1 MSDGGGDAP
10 ALKLAPLGGGLGKR
24 RSSGNAGAGAAVSSG
39 ACAAVG
45 GAGGEGH
52 VLKATG
58 MTCAELTPIM
68 EDDAEKLLLIDAR
81 PYSDYVVGHITGSLS
96 VRLSS
101 LMTRR
106 LARGKLKLFDLIVNE
121 QKEQFKALFDIPDC
135 RVVVYDSKTYTD
147 GQEIYSSKNPL
158 HVILKALDIESPE
171 KKSSYL
177 RGGFETF
184 KTDFEE
190 KVFVPEI
197 LASPGIGSLYLDEP
211 LSATI
216 VTPGGYADS
225 PAAAGR
231 EGGNARRILNIPP
244 SEIMPFLYIGSRRD
258 AANTELLQ
266 SLGITHILNATH
278 DCPCF
283 DEAAFKYHRIPVK
296 DTWNQDLPSFF
307 APAFDFINLA
317 KATSNAKCMVHC
329 TAGISRSSTVTIAY
343 VMHTQRLTLHQAYT
357 FVKKYR
363 DVIAPNLDF
372 MGELMQFEKTLGI
385 TPTPP
390 SDKRSNYV
398 PDESI
403 SPPPVPTS
411 PINAD
416 PETPTLAS
424 STARLSVTSAQ
435 PGSATVTEVA
445 PWPPSNSNGA
455 GAGGDGNDDDGDVP
469 PTPSLLASPPR
480 LP

>member
-1 MSDGGGDAP
+1 MSEGGDSP

-24 RSSGNAGAGAAVSSG
+24 RSSGNAGAAAVPQSS
-39 ACAAVG
+39 AA
-45 GAGGEGH
+45 GAGDQHEF
-52 VLKATG
+52 KATG

-68 EDDAEKLLLIDAR
+68 DASAEKLLLIDAR
-81 PYSDYVVGHITGSLS
+81 PYSDYVVGHIAGSLS

-121 QKEQFKALFDIPDC
+121 QKEQFKALFDMPDC
-135 RVVVYDSKTYTD
+135 RVVVYDSKSYAESE
-147 GQEIYSSKNPL
+147 EIYSSKNPL

-171 KKSSYL
+171 KTSSYL

-184 KTDFEE
+184 KADFED

-197 LASPGIGSLYLDEP
+197 LASPGIGSLNLDEP

-216 VTPGGYADS
+216 MTPGCADS

-244 SEIMPFLYIGSRRD
+244 SEIMPYLYIGSRRD

-317 KATSNAKCMVHC
+317 KATPNAKCMVHC

-343 VMHTQRLTLHQAYT
+343 VMHTKRSTLHQAYT

-372 MGELMQFEKTLGI
+372 MGELMQFEKSLNI

-390 SDKRSNYV
+390 SEKSSNYI
-398 PDESI
+398 PDP
-403 SPPPVPTS
+403 SPPVAEKLS
-411 PINAD
+411 PLSAD
-416 PETPTLAS
+416 PETPTLQSSQAS
-424 STARLSVTSAQ
+424 RR
-435 PGSATVTEVA
+435 ATQCWEH
-445 PWPPSNSNGA
+445 GA
-455 GAGGDGNDDDGDVP
+455 SRA
-469 PTPSLLASPPR
+469 
-480 LP
+480 